1 MDKTDA
7 EYNSYT
13 SDMPWYCLPHKSLVM
28 GKLTNQ
34 YGAQGIPHL
43 VVLDMDGTVLQ
54 QDGVIE
60 VSIDPE
66 RTNFPGVPSL

>member
-1 MDKTDA
+1 LFATQIACHGKTD
-7 EYNSYT
+7 ES
-13 SDMPWYCLPHKSLVM
+13 VF
-28 GKLTNQ
+28 
-34 YGAQGIPHL
+34 AQGISHL